1 VENLLIIFFIDTQRR
16 KVIFA
21 ASTYF

>member
-21 ASTYF
+21 ASYF